1 MANDIRDVSDLLRA
15 RKYDAANRPE
25 SQVPIFTIQGKVVG
39 CLQSYI
45 VFSGLPKASKSTYV
59 GAVAAT
65 ALIPSFSSIWGMKL
79 NLPKSRPKIG
89 YFDTE
94 MSSFDFYRQI
104 DKIISLAEKKK
115 LPANFEAYSM
125 REDMPSKIRL
135 MVEQFLINNP
145 DCSCVIIDGLLD
157 LCLDYNDPK
166 ETRLVTNWLKR
177 ITKQYDILLI
187 GVLHL
192 GKGHGETLGHLGS
205 NTDRWSQSTMIV
217 EKNKDSGQFVL
228 KPKYLRSDADFE
240 PIAIMNFNGRWSQVP
255 YMEPIQPAPVK
266 KTKN

>member
-1 MANDIRDVSDLLRA
+1 MANDVRLITALLKA
-15 RKYDAANRPE
+15 RRYDAANRPPAQE
-25 SQVPIFTIQGKVVG
+25 PIFTIQGKVVG

-45 VFSGLPKASKSTYV
+45 VFSGLPKASKSTFV
-59 GAVAAT
+59 GAAAAS
-65 ALIPSFSSIWGMKL
+65 ALVPPFQGIWGMKL
-79 NLPKSRPKIG
+79 QLPVNRPRIG

-94 MSSFDFYRQI
+94 MSQFDFYRQI
-104 DKIISLAEKKK
+104 DKIVSLADKQK
-115 LPANFEAYSM
+115 LPDYFDAYSM
-125 REDMPSKIRL
+125 REDMPSKIRI
-135 MVEQFLINNP
+135 MIEQYLIENK
-145 DCSCVIIDGLLD
+145 DCSCLIVDGLLD

-217 EKNKDSGQFVL
+217 EKNKDTGQYVL
-228 KPKYLRSDADFE
+228 KPKYIRSDGDFE
-240 PIAIMNFNGRWSQVP
+240 PIAIMNYNGRWSQVP
-255 YMEPIQPAPVK
+255 YIEPAPAIPTK
-266 KTKN
+266 KKN